1 MEIKEKLDKLVM
13 FLANEKDIPLDAAK
27 RNRDAIMEQTIKNLK
42 KELKEFDF
50 NAENWKYN
58 FGFNEGE
65 DWNKLF
71 VEIEPLYPTSCYHS
85 LFGGETEIG
94 SEYPELEYKNIAN
107 KLSSSIMDTFK
118 RFIGENGE
126 FQKKHINS
134 IYFKNFVH
142 NLPFGSDNLVLII
155 GDE

>member
-94 SEYPELEYKNIAN
+94 NEYPELEYENIAK
-107 KLSSSIMDTFK
+107 KLSSSVMDIFK
-118 RFIGENGE
+118 RFIGEICS
-126 FQKKHINS
+126 FCRSLKCQLFKKRIRN
-134 IYFKNFVH
+134 IGK
-142 NLPFGSDNLVLII
+142 PFT
-155 GDE
+155 